1 MKLEQLTHVV
11 EVANTQSISRA
22 ASNLLISQPG
32 LSTSIKQLEYE
43 LGTQLFLRSKKGVEL
58 TQTGRDFVVYAKKI
72 LASVEAMEK
81 LCKEQS
87 MPISQTLS
95 VAACHFRYV
104 SAAVAMML
112 RKHKEDGARFVTRN
126 GVTSDCIDW
135 VADGICD
142 IGLVYYRADE
152 EKEFKKLMQ
161 LKQLRYGVIYETQAH
176 AVIGKGHP
184 LYGTDVTEIDARE
197 LLRYPMVA
205 YDQTVAKE
213 YFRSVFLHNQT
224 ENLRAVITDRASL
237 CEMLEFSDCYSIGL
251 SNETVYRNVP
261 QQQGTQ
267 TLKVI
272 NGDVSRRYK
281 VAWIASANVEFLPL
295 AQEMIDLWTLLC
307 TCPDLENTHPQYY

>member
-1 MKLEQLTHVV
+1 MKLEQLVHVV
-11 EVANTQSISRA
+11 EVANTQSISKA
-22 ASNLLISQPG
+22 ASNLLITQPG

-43 LGTQLFLRSKKGVEL
+43 LGAQLFLRSKKGVEL
-58 TQTGRDFVVYAKKI
+58 TQTGRDFVVYAKKV
-72 LASVEAMEK
+72 LSSVEAMEK

-112 RKHKEDGARFVTRN
+112 RKHKEDDARFVTRN

-142 IGLVYYRADE
+142 IGLVYYRTDE

-161 LKQLRYGVIYETQAH
+161 LKQLRYGVIYQTQAH

-184 LYGTDVTEIDARE
+184 LYDTDVMEVDARE
-197 LLRYPMVA
+197 LLKYPMVA
-205 YDQTVAKE
+205 YDQTMAKE
-213 YFRSVFLHNQT
+213 YFRSVFLHAQMK
-224 ENLRAVITDRASL
+224 NLRAIITDRATL

-251 SNETVYRNVP
+251 SNEIVYQNIP
-261 QQQGTQ
+261 KQQGTR
-267 TLKVI
+267 TLKVV
-272 NGDVSRRYK
+272 NSDVPKRYT
-281 VAWIASANVEFLPL
+281 VAWIASANMECMPL
-295 AQEMIDLWTLLC
+295 AQEMIELWTLLC
-307 TCPDLENTHPQYY
+307 TCPDLRNTHPEYY